1 MRGIIDAVVPGAV
14 VSVFGSRSTGRAR
27 PYSDLDL
34 LFTQPA
40 RLSLAQRAELRQR
53 FDASRLPYRV
63 DLVDADALA
72 PGMAERVRAECRR
85 L

>member
-1 MRGIIDAVVPGAV
+1 MRDIVDAVVPGAEV
-14 VSVFGSRSTGRAR
+14 RIFGSRSTGRAR

-34 LFTQPA
+34 LFTRPA
-40 RLSLAQRAELRQR
+40 RLSLAQRAELRDR
-53 FDASRLPYRV
+53 FEASRLPFLV

-72 PGMAERVRAECRR
+72 PGIVARTQHECQP